1 MHQTDVGSSAKASPY
16 WITIFRSAVPE
27 NSFQLSVSL
36 QQKIRPAFT
45 VAQAWVVRVDDTKPN
60 GDAEML
66 RQAVSLLF
74 GILTSFIACGGEA
87 SAQSISIFGDAVPT
101 DPTGGGKKETLGV
114 KFWSSQAGTVSAIR
128 FYRAATSSSGYVARL
143 YSAAGSLLGSATLTS
158 DSCSVPCWEV
168 ANFASPISISANTTY
183 IAAYYS
189 PVGEGAEDPDEL
201 KSGVTNGPLTAPAAS
216 AVGGNGVF
224 SSKNAFPTSRY
235 EASNFYVDV
244 LFVPTG
250 TTLTLSFSPSK
261 PSIPAHAPLGT
272 VVASITA
279 SWSDGSPFTGTLAFA
294 QPYSN
299 DQGVFAI
306 SGNDLIINPSG
317 PGLSGDANT
326 AQDVTIV
333 ATQ

>member
-1 MHQTDVGSSAKASPY
+1 MHRTDVGSSAKASPILDHHFY
-16 WITIFRSAVPE
+16 IGSSGKLFSIICKLATKNLP
-27 NSFQLSVSL
+27 
-36 QQKIRPAFT
+36 PFT
-45 VAQAWVVRVDDTKPN
+45 VAQAWVVKVGDTKPN

-74 GILTSFIACGGEA
+74 GILTSFVACGGEA
-87 SAQSISIFGDAVPT
+87 SAQSISIFGDGVPI
-101 DPTGGGKKETLGV
+101 DPTGARTKVTLGV

-128 FYRAATSSSGYVARL
+128 FYRARASSSGYVASL
-143 YSAAGSLLGSATLTS
+143 YSAGGTLLGSATLKS

-168 ANFASPISISANTTY
+168 ADFASPISISANTTY

-189 PVGEGAEDPDEL
+189 PVGEGAEDPEEL
-201 KSGVTNGPLTAPAAS
+201 KNGVTNGPLTAPAAS
-216 AVGGNGVF
+216 AVGGNGVY

-244 LFVPTG
+244 LFAPTG
-250 TTLTLSFSPSK
+250 TTLTLSFSPSN
-261 PSIPAHAPLGT
+261 PSIPANAPLGT
-272 VVASITA
+272 VVATLTA

-317 PGLSGDANT
+317 PGVSGDANT